1 MDLLAAGQYNLLVLC
16 PVVAVVAGVVLVF
29 LFGFKRPDELKFK
42 KSSVSGSDSNK
53 KLKKKDIKVMLILL
67 PFSVYNVDL

>member
-42 KSSVSGSDSNK
+42 KSSVSGSDANK
-53 KLKKKDIKVMLILL
+53 KLKRRDTKVILVL
-67 PFSVYNVDL
+67 